1 MSAPT
6 ESLGLEGRVVL
17 VTGAGRGLGRAYAET
32 LARQGA
38 QVVLHDGGVDQ
49 LGGSPDPSV
58 AEAVAEGIR
67 AEGGQAK
74 AVTEVLS
81 DAASC
86 RRVVA
91 AALESQGRLDGLIH
105 SAGLVIRGDLAD
117 LEEPEVATSNAV
129 NSEAAIWLCA
139 AALPAMRAQGY
150 GRIVL
155 TTSGW
160 GLTPS
165 KGSDRLTLYS
175 HGKGA
180 QFGLAMALAE
190 GAGHEDIKTNA
201 ISPIAN
207 TRIFTGPVDEGRLR
221 PEMVAGAVVWLASP
235 ACKLTGCLVKAADGE
250 VEIQKIATVASRT
263 LGEAAADPVATGAA
277 LRSMGMEVA
286 SGSLT
291 QISAFE

>member
-1 MSAPT
+1 MTATSND
-6 ESLGLEGRVVL
+6 LGLEGRVVL

-38 QVVLHDGGVDQ
+38 RVVLHDGGLDQ
-49 LGGSPDPSV
+49 LGAAPDPGV
-58 AEAVAEGIR
+58 AEAAAAAIR
-67 AEGGQAK
+67 EAGGSTL

-91 AALESQGRLDGLIH
+91 AALEAHGRLDGLIH
-105 SAGLVIRGDLAD
+105 NAGLVIRAD
-117 LEEPEVATSNAV
+117 IAEADEAQFATSNAV
-129 NSEAAIWLCA
+129 NNEAAFWLCA
-139 AALPAMRAQGY
+139 AALPAMRDQGY

-160 GLTPS
+160 ALVPW

-180 QFGLAMALAE
+180 QFGLAVALAE

-201 ISPIAN
+201 ISPIAD
-207 TRIFTGPVDEGRLR
+207 TRVFTGPVEPGHLR
-221 PEMVAGAVVWLASP
+221 PEMVAGAVAWLASP
-235 ACKLTGCLVKAADGE
+235 ACSLNGAVVKAADGE
-250 VEIQKIATVASRT
+250 VAIQRLATVGSRD

-277 LRSMGMEVA
+277 LRLLAEA
-286 SGSLT
+286 DSG
-291 QISAFE
+291 